1 MISLNLR
8 FFLSIYRAFHER
20 GSRPVCF
27 ATLFPTCASSSLEF
41 FHVSLS
47 AERSTDVRSSSRH
60 EPSRRVLSRLC
71 DQSLIEKGPSPSPP
85 YRHPTTSIAAKW
97 KLIPTKYDRQCN
109 LLPLFRRVQL
119 RYSRA
124 TRLNRQIKCRGQ
136 RARES
141 ATGKW
146 RMVVQPPSHVQG
158 NSQWRPRNSDIIR
171 DKRRLSSFFVYLDG
185 PGSLSTPAMCFDLS
199 IH

>member
-20 GSRPVCF
+20 GSRPVCL

-85 YRHPTTSIAAKW
+85 YRHPTTSIAAEW
-97 KLIPTKYDRQCN
+97 KLIPTKYDRQCS

-136 RARES
+136 RAREN

-146 RMVVQPPSHVQG
+146 LC
-158 NSQWRPRNSDIIR
+158 NRPTTSKVILNGDRVISILSAI
-171 DKRRLSSFFVYLDG
+171 KRRLSSFFVYLDG
-185 PGSLSTPAMCFDLS
+185 PGSLSNSAMCFDRS

>member
-1 MISLNLR
+1 MFLFVDLSRVPREMKQVRVLR
-8 FFLSIYRAFHER
+8 H
-20 GSRPVCF
+20 
-27 ATLFPTCASSSLEF
+27 CASSSLEF

-47 AERSTDVRSSSRH
+47 AVRSTDVRSSSRH

-85 YRHPTTSIAAKW
+85 YRHPTTSIAAEW
-97 KLIPTKYDRQCN
+97 KLIPTKYDRQCS

-136 RARES
+136 RAREN

-171 DKRRLSSFFVYLDG
+171 D
-185 PGSLSTPAMCFDLS
+185 
-199 IH
+199 